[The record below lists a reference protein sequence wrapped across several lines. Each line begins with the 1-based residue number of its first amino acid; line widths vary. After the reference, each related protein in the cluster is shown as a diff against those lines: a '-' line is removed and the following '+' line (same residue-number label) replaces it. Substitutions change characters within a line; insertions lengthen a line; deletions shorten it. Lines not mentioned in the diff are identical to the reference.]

1 MWKLL
6 NCEQDYFIER
16 VLLIIVLHLQVMFS
30 RSKMSSQDEGDYM
43 EMSGLVYLFSL
54 FFLNKGI
61 LLLLIS
67 NFMYVMLSTFGY
79 FYFWLVNSLFI
90 LCLGLQVGGKLVHNL
105 PLQGSLGR
113 GRYFKTFFPFRFFSI
128 NFFLNQ

>member
-43 EMSGLVYLFSL
+43 DMSGLVYLFSL
-54 FFLNKGI
+54 CVSDKGV
-61 LLLLIS
+61 LLLLIR
-67 NFMYVMLSTFGY
+67 NFMYVTCFLPSVIFIFG
-79 FYFWLVNSLFI
+79 
-90 LCLGLQVGGKLVHNL
+90 
-105 PLQGSLGR
+105 
-113 GRYFKTFFPFRFFSI
+113 
-128 NFFLNQ
+128 

>member
-16 VLLIIVLHLQVMFS
+16 VLLIIVLHLQVTFS

-43 EMSGLVYLFSL
+43 EMSGLVYLFSP

-67 NFMYVMLSTFGY
+67 NFMYVTCYLPSVIFIFG
-79 FYFWLVNSLFI
+79 W
-90 LCLGLQVGGKLVHNL
+90 
-105 PLQGSLGR
+105 
-113 GRYFKTFFPFRFFSI
+113 
-128 NFFLNQ
+128 